1 MSLPD
6 FWTGEN
12 SQVIDGADGLK
23 WENLKSVVLFFMSQK
38 GWRKNDPT
46 AIFVQK
52 NRVFLGREKIKEV
65 EEADLYSGMSVQLLK
80 GPMIQWT

>member
-1 MSLPD
+1 
-6 FWTGEN
+6 
-12 SQVIDGADGLK
+12 
-23 WENLKSVVLFFMSQK
+23 MSQK

-80 GPMIQWT
+80 GPMIQWA